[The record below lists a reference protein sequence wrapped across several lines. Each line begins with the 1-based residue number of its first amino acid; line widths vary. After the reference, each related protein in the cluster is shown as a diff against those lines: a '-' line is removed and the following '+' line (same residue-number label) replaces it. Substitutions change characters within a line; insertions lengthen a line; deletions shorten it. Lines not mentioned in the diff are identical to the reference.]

1 MLKQKKTQGLGEDKS
16 TTSKASRGVETKKN
30 TRIERRQV
38 NNESDTMTN
47 INIIIPLLKL
57 LFNTLAMVP
66 QCRIKEVDALIVV
79 NVGLIVLK
87 ITVV

>member
-1 MLKQKKTQGLGEDKS
+1 MLRQ
-16 TTSKASRGVETKKN
+16 KN
-30 TRIERRQV
+30 TRIEKRQV
-38 NNESDTMTN
+38 NNESNTMTN
-47 INIIIPLLKL
+47 IDIIPLLTL

-66 QCRIKEVDALIVV
+66 QCRINEVDALIVV